1 MYYVLS
7 EEEKEMIRNE
17 LVRTGQIESADT
29 DDLAELEIINREYD
43 KYALLDSFDNVAE
56 DSTQSLVIDE
66 GT

>member
-29 DDLAELEIINREYD
+29 DDLAELEIINRAYD
-43 KYALLDSFDNVAE
+43 EYALLDSFDNVAE
-56 DSTQSLVIDE
+56 DSTQSLIIDE

>member
-43 KYALLDSFDNVAE
+43 EYALLDSFDNVAE
-56 DSTQSLVIDE
+56 NSAQSLVIDE

>member
-29 DDLAELEIINREYD
+29 DDLAELEIINRAYD
-43 KYALLDSFDNVAE
+43 EYALLDSFDNVAE

>member
-1 MYYVLS
+1 
-7 EEEKEMIRNE
+7 MIRNE

-43 KYALLDSFDNVAE
+43 EYALLDSFDNVAE
-56 DSTQSLVIDE
+56 NSAQSLVIDE